1 MATSSITAN
10 FHCDDAKAANALI
23 ENCRPT
29 MSNRRINRQ
38 CRYKTPDGFDDMLM
52 SSDGEALTGLWFDGA
67 PDAHKG
73 NLHASA
79 APCEQIFRETCRW
92 LDIYFSGHA
101 PDFTPPYRI
110 DGLTPFRRDV
120 VEEVLKIP
128 FGATTTYGAIAAT
141 LARRRGIMKMSA
153 RAVGGAVG
161 WNPICLIIPC
171 HRVMG
176 VNGAITGY
184 GGGILNKIALL
195 KHEGTSYATGT

>member
-1 MATSSITAN
+1 MAFIA
-10 FHCDDAKAANALI
+10 
-23 ENCRPT
+23 
-29 MSNRRINRQ
+29 
-38 CRYKTPDGFDDMLM
+38 RYKTPDGFDDIRM
-52 SSDGEALTGLWFDGA
+52 SSDGEALTGLWFDRA
-67 PDAHKG
+67 PDAAKRG
-73 NLHASA
+73 EAEEAS
-79 APCEQIFRETCRW
+79 CEQIFRETCRW
-92 LDIYFSGHA
+92 LDIYFSGHE

-120 VEEVLKIP
+120 VEEMLKIP

-141 LARRRGIMKMSA
+141 LARHRGIVKMSA

-184 GGGILNKIALL
+184 GGGIHNKIALL
-195 KHEGTSYATGT
+195 KHEGTTTKTRKR

>member
-38 CRYKTPDGFDDMLM
+38 CRYKTPAGFDDILM
-52 SSDGEALTGLWFDGA
+52 SSDGEALTGLWFDRA
-67 PDAHKG
+67 PDAAKRG
-73 NLHASA
+73 EAEEAS
-79 APCEQIFRETCRW
+79 CEQIFRETCRW

-110 DGLTPFRRDV
+110 DGLTPFRREV

-141 LARRRGIMKMSA
+141 LARRRGIVKMSA

-184 GGGILNKIALL
+184 GGGIHNNIALL
-195 KHEGTSYATGT
+195 KHEGTTTKTRKR